1 MSGEGNPLLGEGIP
15 GSTIAASIGC
25 RRPVCLE
32 HHIFTESGWKKATSF
47 KHPTLQLTIST
58 DENDYRAFGY
68 PFKQIENRTITVVV
82 DSGAQS
88 CLWSR
93 QECFNCGFTMSDLI
107 PVAHKMKSANR
118 SPISIDGAI
127 IAKLSSVT
135 TDNQLIVAAAI
146 VYISPDANTFYLSME
161 VMIQLKIIHKT
172 FPQVGSAVDSQLD
185 VNAVS
190 TSQRKSPCGCLTRTK
205 PPPRYSELPFAPT
218 LENVP
223 KMKQRLLS
231 DYASSTFNQ
240 CEHQMLP
247 SMDGP
252 DLEIHV
258 DPNANLMN
266 FTTPATVPLHWHEK
280 VKNKIEQNVAMSVME
295 KHPYGVPTKT
305 CHRLVCVRK
314 HNGEPRLTVDL
325 SPLNKHCE
333 REAYP
338 SESPFHLARSVPPNS
353 IKTVM
358 DAWNG
363 FHSLPIREEDR
374 WLTTFIT
381 QWGVYRYRRAPQ
393 GFLSSGDAYN
403 KRFDQITKHITRLLR
418 CIDDN
423 LLHDVVTD
431 LAQHN
436 PYSCSFSEISVAMC

>member
-161 VMIQLKIIHKT
+161 VMI
-172 FPQVGSAVDSQLD
+172 
-185 VNAVS
+185 
-190 TSQRKSPCGCLTRTK
+190 R
-205 PPPRYSELPFAPT
+205 
-218 LENVP
+218 
-223 KMKQRLLS
+223 
-231 DYASSTFNQ
+231 
-240 CEHQMLP
+240 
-247 SMDGP
+247 
-252 DLEIHV
+252 
-258 DPNANLMN
+258 
-266 FTTPATVPLHWHEK
+266 
-280 VKNKIEQNVAMSVME
+280 
-295 KHPYGVPTKT
+295 
-305 CHRLVCVRK
+305 
-314 HNGEPRLTVDL
+314 
-325 SPLNKHCE
+325 
-333 REAYP
+333 
-338 SESPFHLARSVPPNS
+338 
-353 IKTVM
+353 
-358 DAWNG
+358 
-363 FHSLPIREEDR
+363 
-374 WLTTFIT
+374 
-381 QWGVYRYRRAPQ
+381 
-393 GFLSSGDAYN
+393 
-403 KRFDQITKHITRLLR
+403 
-418 CIDDN
+418 
-423 LLHDVVTD
+423 
-431 LAQHN
+431 
-436 PYSCSFSEISVAMC
+436 